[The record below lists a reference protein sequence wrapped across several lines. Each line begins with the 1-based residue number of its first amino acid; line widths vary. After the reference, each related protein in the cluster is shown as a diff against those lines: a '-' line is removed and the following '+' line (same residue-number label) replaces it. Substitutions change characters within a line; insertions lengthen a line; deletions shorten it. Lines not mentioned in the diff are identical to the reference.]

1 MPESSDNL
9 LAVLAAGCQ
18 LLDSQVK
25 AGPAPVSKVV
35 DKVVEMKSLGHVT
48 PSETPPKAALETSG
62 SGEECHWV
70 AILGG
75 DRV

>member
-35 DKVVEMKSLGHVT
+35 EMKSLGHVT
-48 PSETPPKAALETSG
+48 PSETPPKAALETSV